1 MVMEAFSSVNQ
12 QSPQSKPTLGL
23 DPAGSAVAEG
33 FKSTSPVPLDWVLG
47 GQMENSPS

>member
-1 MVMEAFSSVNQ
+1 MVMEAFSLVNQ

-23 DPAGSAVAEG
+23 DTAGSVVAEG
-33 FKSTSPVPLDWVLG
+33 FKTTSPVPLDWVLG